1 MRNKSSFFPNFHRAG
16 LGCKPAP
23 TIRRLIPS
31 HTQTDALFLSHI
43 QLLCGHLLPRWLTCF
58 KSTSGVNS
66 RKRVFTPTL
75 TFWAWL
81 AQVLDPASS
90 CRSALQRVQAMIRS
104 KGLSPINE
112 DTAAYCRARRR
123 LPAKLLIAIFK
134 HLTLAVTRA
143 AGDFGSSGRLLV
155 IDGTTITLADSPAN
169 AARYAYASSQQK
181 PGCGFPVLYLVGLFD
196 LRTGAALRV
205 VKSAARRNDSALA
218 WRLLGSFKAGDT
230 LIADR
235 AFCSYA
241 FIAELRARGVHV
253 VMRLHQARA
262 RKLDMSRDG
271 KRLGKGDRLQMWVK
285 PEAKQLKSLHPAR
298 FAKLPETLEMRIVEI
313 HAALRGHRSQPIY
326 FATTLLNTRT
336 HDATTIAELYLRRWE
351 VELFFDDIKTSQN
364 MDMLRCK
371 SPDMVARELLMHL
384 IAYNL
389 VRLLMAQAQPRREV
403 GRVGCLSFKGT
414 LDRINQWQSTLW
426 IARTAKERRQSYS
439 QLLDDIA
446 SDIVPPRPGRYEPR
460 VLKRRRDSYSLLTK
474 PRAEMRLLPA
484 TPKHR
489 TKAA

>member
-1 MRNKSSFFPNFHRAG
+1 MSNKSSFFPGFHRAG
-16 LGCKPAP
+16 LGRKPTP
-23 TIRRLIPS
+23 TILSLMPS
-31 HTQTDALFLSHI
+31 HTQFDALFLSHL

-58 KSTSGVNS
+58 KSSSGTNS
-66 RKRVFTPTL
+66 RKRLFTPTL

-90 CRSALQRVQAMIRS
+90 CRSALQRVQAMLRA

-123 LPAKLLIAIFK
+123 LPAKLLIAILK
-134 HLTLAVTRA
+134 HLTVAVSRV
-143 AGDFGSSGRLLV
+143 AGDFGSSARLLV
-155 IDGTTITLADSPAN
+155 LDGTTVTLADSPAN
-169 AARYAYASSQQK
+169 SARYAYASNQQK
-181 PGCGFPVLYLVGLFD
+181 PGCGFPVMYLLGLFD
-196 LRTGAALRV
+196 LRTGSALRV
-205 VKSAARRNDSALA
+205 VKSAVRRNDSALA
-218 WRLLGSFKAGDT
+218 WRMLGSFKAGDT

-262 RKLDMSRDG
+262 RTLDMSRDG
-271 KRLGKGDRLQMWVK
+271 KRLGKGDRLLTWIK

-298 FAKLPETLEMRIVEI
+298 VAQLPEALEMRVVEV
-313 HAALRGHRSQPIY
+313 HASLRGHRSQPMF
-326 FATTLLNTRT
+326 FATTLLNART
-336 HDATTIAELYLRRWE
+336 HDATAIAGLYLRRWE
-351 VELFFDDIKTSQN
+351 VALFFDDIKTSQN

-389 VRLLMAQAQPRREV
+389 VRLLMAHAQPTREA
-403 GRVGCLSFKGT
+403 GRAGCLSFKGT
-414 LDRINQWQSTLW
+414 LDRINQWQVTLW
-426 IARTAKERRQSYS
+426 TARTNKERRQSYN
-439 QLLDDIA
+439 QMLDDIA

-474 PRAEMRLLPA
+474 PRAEMRLIPA